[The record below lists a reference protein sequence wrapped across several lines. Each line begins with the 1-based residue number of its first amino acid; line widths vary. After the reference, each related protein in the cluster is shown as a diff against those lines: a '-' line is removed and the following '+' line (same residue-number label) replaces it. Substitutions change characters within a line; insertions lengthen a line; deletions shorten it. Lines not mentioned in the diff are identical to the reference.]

1 MSTLKVEELRIGNY
15 LYDRKNQLCKVE
27 ALEAGPERQIY
38 ASAITSS
45 ITSLPNKPIP
55 ITDEILLK
63 FGATLL
69 PHLGE
74 GYYKL
79 GVYDLFLSNYS
90 LEFFLPEYGCHSI
103 RAESVHE
110 LQNIYYIVTGNEL
123 TFKE

>member
-1 MSTLKVEELRIGNY
+1 MNTLKVEELRIGNY
-15 LYDRKNQLCKVE
+15 LQNESNIQFTVTPNTIESLWESPRKWCN
-27 ALEAGPERQIY
+27 
-38 ASAITSS
+38 
-45 ITSLPNKPIP
+45 PIP

-63 FGATLL
+63 FGAKVF
-69 PHLGE
+69 PEMGE

-79 GVYDLFLSNYS
+79 GVYEMFLNKYGV
-90 LEFFLPEYGCHSI
+90 LEFFLTQFGYSCI